1 MSELTIVKHDV
12 SGMLKRLDEDGGPSF
27 LAVVA
32 MSGVVLIFVFLGAL
46 LLVGLEGRGMMPN
59 TNKPD
64 LEPTSML
71 VMPTAHRLPS
81 INSIPG

>member
-1 MSELTIVKHDV
+1 
-12 SGMLKRLDEDGGPSF
+12 MLKRLDKDGGPSF

-32 MSGVVLIFVFLGAL
+32 LCGIVLIFVFLGAL
-46 LLVGLEGRGMMPN
+46 LLVGLEGGGILPSIHK
-59 TNKPD
+59 TD

-71 VMPTAHRLPS
+71 VMPTAHCLPS